1 MSRFG
6 TTLRHAWNVFTNQE
20 RSVNRNSPWPFQP
33 GTGYELS
40 AGTYGAGNG
49 SRPDRVRLRIP
60 NARTIITSIYTRLS
74 IDVASVD
81 MRHIKTDDEHR
92 YLKDMD
98 SGLNNCL
105 TVEANIDQA
114 ARAFRQDVAIT
125 LFDRGVAALVPVDT
139 SISPKESGSY
149 EILTL
154 RVGDIVMWY
163 PEHVRVSLYNEKTAK
178 REEITLEKRAIA
190 IVENPLYAVM
200 NEQNST
206 LQRLL
211 NKLELLD
218 AIDKQSASGKLDLII
233 QLPYVIK
240 SEARRQQAEQ
250 RRKDIEFQL
259 AGSQYGIAYT
269 DGTEKITQLN
279 RPAENNLMAQIEF
292 LTEMLYGQLG
302 LTEEVMNG
310 TADEKAMLNYWNR
323 TIEPVLT
330 AIVEAMRRN
339 FLTKTART
347 QNQSIEFFRDPFRL
361 VPIENIAEIAD
372 KFTRNEI
379 MTSNE
384 MRQVVGMAPHDDP
397 KADLLINSN
406 MPQGSPTPTGISGVG
421 SEEEEVVPNNGSNG
435 NVVTIDSVSAEMA
448 SAINDA
454 KVRRSSQNGS

>member
-1 MSRFG
+1 MR
-6 TTLRHAWNVFTNQE
+6 LRVTNE
-20 RSVNRNSPWPFQP
+20 RS
-33 GTGYELS
+33 
-40 AGTYGAGNG
+40 
-49 SRPDRVRLRIP
+49 
-60 NARTIITSIYTRLS
+60 IISSIYTRLS

-81 MRHIKTDDEHR
+81 MRHVRLDEENR
-92 YLKDMD
+92 YKEDID

-114 ARAFRQDVAIT
+114 ARAFRQDIAMT
-125 LFDRGVAALVPVDT
+125 MFDRGVAVLVPVDT
-139 SISPKESGSY
+139 TINPEQTGGY
-149 EILTL
+149 DILTL
-154 RVGDIVMWY
+154 RVGEVVNWF
-163 PEHVRVSLYNEKTAK
+163 PQHVRVSVYNETTAK
-178 REEITLEKRAIA
+178 REELTLHKSTVA

-200 NEQNST
+200 NESNST

-211 NKLELLD
+211 NKLNLLD
-218 AIDKQSASGKLDLII
+218 SIDEQSASGKLDLII

-250 RRKDIEFQL
+250 RRTDIEFQL
-259 AGSQYGIAYT
+259 KGSQYGIAYT

-279 RPAENNLMAQIEF
+279 RPAENNLMAQVEY

-330 AIVEAMRRN
+330 AMVEAMRRS

-347 QNQSIEFFRDPFRL
+347 QRQQIMFFRDPFRL

-379 MTSNE
+379 LSSNE
-384 MRQVVGMAPHDDP
+384 IRQVVGFAPHNDP
-397 KADLLINSN
+397 KADKLINSN
-406 MPQGSPTPTGISGVG
+406 MPAANPDRTAVNGDSSNGTPTPTELAPIL
-421 SEEEEVVPNNGSNG
+421 VP
-435 NVVTIDSVSAEMA
+435 
-448 SAINDA
+448 
-454 KVRRSSQNGS
+454 RSRKDVQNGSRG